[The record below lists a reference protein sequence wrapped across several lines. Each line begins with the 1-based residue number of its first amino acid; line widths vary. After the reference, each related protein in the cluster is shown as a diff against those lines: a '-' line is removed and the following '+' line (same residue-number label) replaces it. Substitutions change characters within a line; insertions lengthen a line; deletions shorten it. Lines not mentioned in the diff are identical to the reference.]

1 MGDVKASGS
10 VPEAFFYTSGMFR
23 VIMFAKHTVLR
34 DTRETIMKKLALF
47 LVMLLACALTLAAL
61 DFTAVDNLY
70 DSGTNSQKVYD
81 TLQTMLK
88 DAKDNKDKSE
98 VLWRLS
104 RVCVDLGDRLDEK
117 DKNGKFAIYGDG
129 EDYALKSI
137 EANPNYQAYLW
148 KSANVGRYGQTKGV
162 LDSLGKV
169 KPMKADLR
177 VVTDDFG
184 VVDSSEVWYMLA
196 VLYDSVPGLF
206 GGDSDYAI
214 SYARAACDTI
224 PAKYIYGG
232 TYMGLAEMLYN
243 RGWSADKRAKEIA
256 KIQKKWDKETKSNFD
271 KYAYY
276 EGSKGADAMPK
287 WTKTK
292 LSAMSDKQE
301 ALVILKYAQNV
312 YNARSSHTEADEK
325 VYNEIQKMI
334 DKWSK

>member
-1 MGDVKASGS
+1 
-10 VPEAFFYTSGMFR
+10 
-23 VIMFAKHTVLR
+23 
-34 DTRETIMKKLALF
+34 MKKLATL
-47 LVMLLACALTLAAL
+47 LILLAVCLMAVAAL
-61 DFTAVDNLY
+61 DFASVDDLY
-70 DSGTNSQKVYD
+70 DAGTDNQKVYD
-81 TLQTMLK
+81 TLKTMLTQ
-88 DAKDNKDKSE
+88 AKAGEEKSE

-104 RVCVDLGDRLDEK
+104 RVCVDLGDKMDEK
-117 DKNGKFAIYGDG
+117 DKNGKFAIYTEG
-129 EDYALKSI
+129 EEYAKQSI
-137 EANPNYQAYLW
+137 AEKPNYLAYLW
-148 KSANVGRYGQTKGV
+148 KCANIGRYGQTKGV
-162 LDSLGKV
+162 MDSLGKV